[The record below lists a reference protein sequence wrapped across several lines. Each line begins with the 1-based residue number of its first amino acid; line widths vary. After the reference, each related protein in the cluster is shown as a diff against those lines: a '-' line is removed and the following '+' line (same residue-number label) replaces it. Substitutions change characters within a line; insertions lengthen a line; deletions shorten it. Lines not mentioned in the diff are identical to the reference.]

1 MFNLLAKKLLNIGKK
16 RGGKKPFYIT
26 TTLPYVNAEPHIGFA
41 MELVRADIIAR
52 YQKLIGRAVF
62 FNTGTDEHGQKIY
75 QKAVEAG
82 LEPQAYVD
90 SYATKF
96 KALIPL
102 LGISED
108 INFIRTTDRHHIEA
122 AQEFWR
128 RVDKAGFIY
137 KKQYETKYCIGC
149 ELEKTDSEL
158 EDGRCPI
165 HPNKAIE
172 LRAEENYFFQYS
184 AFESRLQ
191 ELYAKNPNLVVP
203 DFRFNEIKN
212 FVKSGLHD
220 FSISRLKTKM
230 PWGIAVPGDEEQ
242 VMYVWFDA
250 LVNYISAIGW
260 PKDEAKF
267 RQWGVESGGV
277 VQYAGKDN
285 LRPQAG
291 MWQAMLLAVGLTPS
305 QTIVIDGFI
314 NASDGQKMSKSIGN
328 TISPHELVAG
338 FGVEAV
344 RYYMA
349 RHINDFEDFDFSLEK
364 MTEAYNANL
373 ANGLG
378 NLVSR
383 VMKMASTHLAGP
395 VSVSDQSIPA
405 DFKQAIANFELN
417 KASNIIWAQ
426 IGELDKKIQTTEPF
440 KLIKTEPIKAKA
452 IITELVVG
460 LYAVGQILEPIMP
473 TTSATIKA
481 LVKANQMPTTPLF
494 GRKD

>member
-1 MFNLLAKKLLNIGKK
+1 M
-16 RGGKKPFYIT
+16 
-26 TTLPYVNAEPHIGFA
+26 
-41 MELVRADIIAR
+41 
-52 YQKLIGRAVF
+52 
-62 FNTGTDEHGQKIY
+62 
-75 QKAVEAG
+75 
-82 LEPQAYVD
+82 
-90 SYATKF
+90 
-96 KALIPL
+96 
-102 LGISED
+102 
-108 INFIRTTDRHHIEA
+108 
-122 AQEFWR
+122 
-128 RVDKAGFIY
+128 
-137 KKQYETKYCIGC
+137 
-149 ELEKTDSEL
+149 
-158 EDGRCPI
+158 
-165 HPNKAIE
+165 
-172 LRAEENYFFQYS
+172 
-184 AFESRLQ
+184 
-191 ELYAKNPNLVVP
+191 
-203 DFRFNEIKN
+203 
-212 FVKSGLHD
+212 HD

-405 DFKQAIANFELN
+405 DFKQ
-417 KASNIIWAQ
+417 
-426 IGELDKKIQTTEPF
+426 PM
-440 KLIKTEPIKAKA
+440 
-452 IITELVVG
+452 VVF
-460 LYAVGQILEPIMP
+460 A
-473 TTSATIKA
+473 
-481 LVKANQMPTTPLF
+481 
-494 GRKD
+494 